1 MGSVHVMVMENTLQL
16 KDEKNLEFTFDLK
29 GSKTGRI
36 TNNATPSTVQKDLN
50 LLK

>member
-36 TNNATPSTVQKDLN
+36 TNTITPSTVQKDLN